1 MPSDEVSHE
10 LEGQWYHAKG
20 EVDEEWAAEDPLS
33 PGVGFLG
40 GAPRRLEM
48 ESEDGEE
55 ADHGDAPWAEPE
67 DGRRR

>member
-1 MPSDEVSHE
+1 MS
-10 LEGQWYHAKG
+10 
-20 EVDEEWAAEDPLS
+20 EEWAEEDPLS
-33 PGVGFLG
+33 PGVGFPG

-55 ADHGDAPWAEPE
+55 ADHGDAPWGEPE